1 MPRSIVP
8 RSVSMKSAKLI
19 PLPIRTPAE
28 ARLDRSRT
36 ELEFLPA
43 ALEIVETPASP
54 AGRAIGA
61 VIMLFFVLALA
72 WATFGRI
79 EIVATAPG
87 KIVPTGR
94 TKIIQPLEI
103 GTVRAIHVQ
112 EGQRVKAGEVLV
124 ELDPTTS
131 EADRNRQAAE
141 LLAARLDVARLS
153 AMLADEAEAA
163 FRAPPEAS
171 ATQLA
176 LARQLIT
183 SQSAEHRAKLAEL
196 DRQKAQSAAN
206 RAAVAANVEKL
217 NAVLPLLRQRFEMRA
232 YLYDKQ
238 YGSKLNYLD
247 AQQDLIDK
255 ENELEVQKSRLA
267 EADAALQVVTA
278 HRLQAEAEFRRSLLA
293 DLKTAQDKA
302 DSLAQELVKAERRMQ
317 GQTLAAPVEGIV
329 QQLAIHTVGGVVTPA
344 QTLMVVVPA
353 ESRLEIEAMVSNRDI
368 GFVHAGE
375 RAEIKVDTFNF
386 TRYGLLRGD
395 VLNVSSDAVDRD
407 SQAGVT
413 EPGAPNPPVPTGRR
427 ELAYIARIS
436 LDRTAMDIDG
446 RSVNLRPG
454 MAVTAEINTG
464 NRRVIEYLLS
474 PLLRYREESLRER

>member
-1 MPRSIVP
+1 
-8 RSVSMKSAKLI
+8 MKSAKLI
-19 PLPIRTPAE
+19 PLPTRTAALVP
-28 ARLDRSRT
+28 RDRSRT

-54 AGRAIGA
+54 AGRAIAA
-61 VIMLFFVLALA
+61 VIILFFISALA
-72 WATFGRI
+72 WATFGHI

-112 EGQRVKAGEVLV
+112 EGQSVRAGEVLV

-141 LLAARLDVARLS
+141 FLAARLDAARLS
-153 AMLADEAEAA
+153 AMVAESGDAEAA
-163 FRAPPEAS
+163 FAAPPG
-171 ATQLA
+171 ATPTQVA
-176 LARQLIT
+176 LARQLII

-196 DRQKAQSAAN
+196 DRQKAQSEAN

-217 NAVLPLLRQRFEMRA
+217 NAIVPLLRQRFEMRA

-247 AQQDLIDK
+247 AQQDLVDK

-267 EADAALQVVTA
+267 EAEAALQVVNA
-278 HRLQAEAEFRRSLLA
+278 HRLQSEAEFRRLLLA
-293 DLKTAQDKA
+293 DLKAAQDKA

-317 GQTLAAPVEGIV
+317 GQTLTAPVDGVV
-329 QQLAIHTVGGVVTPA
+329 QQLSVHTVGGVVTPA

-353 ESRLEIEAMVSNRDI
+353 DSRLEIEAMVSNRDI
-368 GFVHAGE
+368 GFVRAGE

-395 VLNVSSDAVDRD
+395 VLSVSSDAVDRET
-407 SQAGVT
+407 QAG
-413 EPGAPNPPVPTGRR
+413 PGEEGAAKTPAPAARR
-427 ELAYIARIS
+427 ELSYVARIS

-464 NRRVIEYLLS
+464 TRRVIEYLLS

>member
-1 MPRSIVP
+1 
-8 RSVSMKSAKLI
+8 MKSAKLI
-19 PLPIRTPAE
+19 PLPTRTALVP
-28 ARLDRSRT
+28 RDRSRT

-61 VIMLFFVLALA
+61 VIILFFISALA
-72 WATFGRI
+72 WATFGHI

-112 EGQRVKAGEVLV
+112 EGQTVRAGEVLV
-124 ELDPTTS
+124 SLDPTTS
-131 EADRNRQAAE
+131 EADRNRQAGE
-141 LLAARLDVARLS
+141 FLAARLDVARLS
-153 AMLADEAEAA
+153 AMVAEGEDAEAA
-163 FRAPPEAS
+163 FVAPRGAT
-171 ATQLA
+171 ATQVA
-176 LARQLIT
+176 LARQFMT
-183 SQSAEHRAKLAEL
+183 SQSAEHQAKLAEF
-196 DRQKAQSAAN
+196 DRQKAQSEAN

-217 NAVLPLLRQRFEMRA
+217 NAIVPLLRQRFEMRA

-247 AQQDLIDK
+247 AQQELVDK

-267 EADAALQVVTA
+267 EAQAALQVVNA
-278 HRLQAEAEFRRSLLA
+278 HRLQSEAEFRRQLLA

-317 GQTLAAPVEGIV
+317 GQTLTAPVDGIV
-329 QQLAIHTVGGVVTPA
+329 QQLSVHTVGGVVTPA

-353 ESRLEIEAMVSNRDI
+353 DSRLEIEAMVSNRDI
-368 GFVHAGE
+368 GFVRAGE

-395 VLNVSSDAVDRD
+395 VLSVSSDAVDRET
-407 SQAGVT
+407 QAG
-413 EPGAPNPPVPTGRR
+413 PGEEGAAKTPTPAARR
-427 ELAYIARIS
+427 ELSYVARIS

-464 NRRVIEYLLS
+464 TRRVIEYLLS

>member
-1 MPRSIVP
+1 
-8 RSVSMKSAKLI
+8 MKSAKLI
-19 PLPIRTPAE
+19 PLPTRTTALVP
-28 ARLDRSRT
+28 RDRSRT

-61 VIMLFFVLALA
+61 VIILFFISALA
-72 WATFGRI
+72 WAIFGHI

-87 KIVPTGR
+87 KIIPTGR

-112 EGQRVKAGEVLV
+112 EGQTVRAGEVLV
-124 ELDPTTS
+124 SLDPTTS
-131 EADRNRQAAE
+131 EADRNRQAGE
-141 LLAARLDVARLS
+141 FLAARLDVARLS
-153 AMLADEAEAA
+153 AMVAEGGDAEAA
-163 FRAPPEAS
+163 FVAPPDATP
-171 ATQLA
+171 TQLA
-176 LARQLIT
+176 LARQFMT
-183 SQSAEHRAKLAEL
+183 SQTAEHRAKLAEL
-196 DRQKAQSAAN
+196 DRQKAQSEAN

-217 NAVLPLLRQRFEMRA
+217 NAIVPLLRQRFEMRA

-247 AQQDLIDK
+247 AQQELVDK
-255 ENELEVQKSRLA
+255 ENELEVQKSRFA
-267 EADAALQVVTA
+267 EAEAALQVVNA
-278 HRLQAEAEFRRSLLA
+278 HRVQSEAEFRRLLLA

-302 DSLAQELVKAERRMQ
+302 DTLAQELVKAERRMQ
-317 GQTLAAPVEGIV
+317 GQTLTAPVDGIV
-329 QQLAIHTVGGVVTPA
+329 QQLSVHTVGGVVTPA

-353 ESRLEIEAMVSNRDI
+353 DSRLEIEAMVSNRDI
-368 GFVHAGE
+368 GFVRAGE

-395 VLNVSSDAVDRD
+395 VLSVSSDAVDRET
-407 SQAGVT
+407 QAG
-413 EPGAPNPPVPTGRR
+413 PGEEGAAKTPAPAPRR
-427 ELAYIARIS
+427 ELSYVARIS

-464 NRRVIEYLLS
+464 TRRVIEYLLS